1 MLSRPLLRSLPRRTT
16 TPSTLLR
23 RRYSSAHFD
32 SPAAGARSADGT
44 STTTPAYTTEE
55 KIPTW
60 FLVSTGAIFA
70 TYMLY
75 AYIMPTENSPFTR
88 FLSVDN
94 PTRKAQEEISNRHT
108 AFIEQAAKDKHLLL
122 GSEGSPTIEMRF
134 PERINIHSPYNLP
147 AGHTRGVLMDKL
159 EEHYKKENPPK

>member
-1 MLSRPLLRSLPRRTT
+1 MLSRPILLRTLPRRTT
-16 TPSTLLR
+16 TPSTLLHR
-23 RRYSSAHFD
+23 RRYASAHFD
-32 SPAAGARSADGT
+32 SPTAGARSADGT
-44 STTTPAYTTEE
+44 TTTPPTYNTEE

-75 AYIMPTENSPFTR
+75 AYIMPTETSPFTK
-88 FLSVDN
+88 FLSVDS

-122 GSEGSPTIEMRF
+122 GSEGTK
-134 PERINIHSPYNLP
+134 
-147 AGHTRGVLMDKL
+147 VLLFEKDMKT
-159 EEHYKKENPPK
+159 NRWR